1 VRAVES
7 LFEICHA
14 GYFGFNDHLSKS
26 TALVGANALVRCK
39 EGQVFA
45 VGTVTLVRDRFS
57 TNFSTFLL
65 KSFALGGVA
74 SVESS
79 RMTDSFPDRKKRK
92 TLPFTPVRSPFS
104 GKSFSLRFFDAAIV
118 RMLE

>member
-1 VRAVES
+1 MRGVES
-7 LFEICHA
+7 PFEICHA

-45 VGTVTLVRDRFS
+45 VRTVTLVRDGFS

-65 KSFALGGVA
+65 KSFDRGGVA
-74 SVESS
+74 TVESS
-79 RMTDSFPDRKKRK
+79 RMTDSFPDRKKKELSHLLLCVRRLAVNYFRCAFL
-92 TLPFTPVRSPFS
+92 TLLAS
-104 GKSFSLRFFDAAIV
+104 
-118 RMLE
+118 EC

>member
-1 VRAVES
+1 MRVVES
-7 LFEICHA
+7 LFEISHV

-26 TALVGANALVRCK
+26 TALVGANAPVQCK

-45 VGTVTLVRDRFS
+45 ARTVTLVRDGFS

-65 KSFALGGVA
+65 KSFDRN
-74 SVESS
+74 SCRSS
-79 RMTDSFPDRKKRK
+79 NEGQFFGSKKEKLFRFAPAARH
-92 TLPFTPVRSPFS
+92 LAVNHFR
-104 GKSFSLRFFDAAIV
+104 RAFFDAAIV